1 MRDSMRELLRRAK
14 RGLKEG
20 ASWVWQRRL
29 RVATVLL
36 VLALVAPR
44 PVKSQF
50 LDPCCAI
57 LSAGLATISS
67 TLSSV
72 IGGGLNSILSVDQTI
87 QNFEQ
92 SVVWP
97 QQLVAQAQALVGSLQ
112 GVFNQI
118 ESVMNVPVNSATLP
132 TSQQLEQILLSRDT
146 GQISNTGA
154 NFTAVYGQLPTSTQ
168 ASPQSRN
175 LMDMADAVA
184 QDAMKRAIE
193 IDNLA
198 DLELQ
203 AADQINQSIQTAAP
217 GSAPIIEAQAD
228 AWLVRA
234 NAYTQAA
241 TADLMRVRAAA
252 LADRSADMKLG
263 ATNTTSFQEKLQ
275 KMLQPKQ

>member
-1 MRDSMRELLRRAK
+1 MKELLK
-14 RGLKEG
+14 RGKQALKSG
-20 ASWVWQRRL
+20 ARWAWDRRL
-29 RVATVLL
+29 RVATLLL
-36 VLALVAPR
+36 VLAMVAPR
-44 PVKSQF
+44 PVQSQF

-97 QQLVAQAQALVGSLQ
+97 QQLIAQAQALVGSLQ
-112 GVFNQI
+112 GVFTQI
-118 ESVMNVPVNSATLP
+118 DSVMNTAVNSATLP
-132 TSQQLEQILLSRDT
+132 SSQQLEQNLLSRDA
-146 GQISNTGA
+146 GQIPNTGA
-154 NFTAVYGQLPTSTQ
+154 NYTAVYGQLPTTTQ
-168 ASPQSRN
+168 ASPQVRN

-184 QDAMKRAIE
+184 QDAMKRAIQ

-198 DLELQ
+198 TLELQ

-241 TADLMRVRAAA
+241 TADLIRVRAAA
-252 LADRSADMKLG
+252 LADRSADLKLG
-263 ATNTTSFQEKLQ
+263 ATNTTGFQQKLQ
-275 KMLQPKQ
+275 NMLQPKQ

>member
-92 SVVWP
+92 NVVWP
-97 QQLVAQAQALVGSLQ
+97 QQLIAQAQALVGSLQ

-132 TSQQLEQILLSRDT
+132 TSQQLEQNLLSRDT

>member
-132 TSQQLEQILLSRDT
+132 TSQQLEQNLLSRDT

>member
-1 MRDSMRELLRRAK
+1 MTEMLKKVKPGLRSAIGWARAH
-14 RGLKEG
+14 
-20 ASWVWQRRL
+20 RL
-29 RVATVLL
+29 RVAVMVLVFL
-36 VLALVAPR
+36 LILPR

-57 LSAGLATISS
+57 LAAGLSTISS

-72 IGGGLNSILSVDQTI
+72 IGGGLNSVLSVDRTI

-97 QQLVAQAQALVGSLQ
+97 QQLIAQAQALVGTLR
-112 GVFNQI
+112 GVSTQI
-118 ESVMNVPVNSATLP
+118 RSVMSLPVASATLP
-132 TSQQLEQILLSRDT
+132 ASQQLEQNLLSANAS
-146 GQISNTGA
+146 QIPNTGSA
-154 NFTAVYGQLPTSTQ
+154 YTGVYGQLPAVTQ
-168 ASPQSRN
+168 VSPQSRN
-175 LMDMADAVA
+175 LMDMTDAVA

-198 DLELQ
+198 NMEIQ
-203 AADQINQSIQTAAP
+203 AANQINQSIQTAAP
-217 GSAPIIEAQAD
+217 GTAPILEAEAD

-252 LADRSADMKLG
+252 LSGRSAALKLG
-263 ATNTTSFQEKLQ
+263 ATNTQGLDQKLQ
-275 KMLQPKQ
+275 NMLQPKQ